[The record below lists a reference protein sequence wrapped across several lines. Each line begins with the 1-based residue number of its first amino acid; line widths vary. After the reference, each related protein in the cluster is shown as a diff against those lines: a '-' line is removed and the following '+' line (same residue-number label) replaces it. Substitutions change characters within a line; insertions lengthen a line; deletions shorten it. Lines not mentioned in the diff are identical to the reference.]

1 MRAFRLHLICSI
13 AAVLLTA
20 MRFTQPCLAGTTGA
34 IKGVVTDAQGHV
46 LAGVHVSVVSPTYTG
61 STTTRNDGFYVMT
74 GLPVDTYLITFSKT
88 GFDTKSVPGVTV
100 VQDQNVRLDQTMQTA
115 IKSLGVIPVRGVTSL
130 VQPTVTAD
138 TYTVSQ
144 TTLQNLNGTPQDL
157 NGFQAFN
164 SLPGVTTDNFGYP
177 IIRAGAENDVGYAYE
192 GIDNTDPIS
201 GQFLNGLSL
210 NGTRSIELSTGG
222 YDVSNGNT
230 NSGIINQVIQRGAF
244 PGSGQS
250 TIRFFSPAYG
260 HELSID
266 YGNATPDNRFSY
278 YLSFGGQRDATT
290 YGDGHTI
297 YPLLVASQDF
307 TTTDDSVGNFY
318 YHFGKNNSNELQFL
332 ADVTAGY
339 FGFGTQVN
347 ANQSPYAPNNGN
359 VQAGSAISGTTPTV
373 FTSDFITLYPGEVGY
388 RQNIGYIDTQTF
400 NSAIEKIN
408 FKHQFS
414 SSSFANIR
422 LYRVLENLIF
432 RYPYDTGSFSDFYED
447 LDTSGTGLGL
457 DYTNQLSSKHELGF
471 GGDYTYYRNAF
482 QAGFPSFEPFDE
494 PLEGTGCAALTGFSG
509 TGGCYIA
516 GLNAQLNASLSPSP
530 GLPTDPVFAPMSTYA
545 SDFSHSDDPL
555 QRMNFY
561 VKDLYQ
567 PSDRLT
573 LDVGLR
579 FDKEDIHLPGNIPQL
594 NEFYI
599 IDDQGN
605 YVTKLGDS
613 VGRDITQ
620 PSQISPRLAVS
631 YKLGERDVLR
641 MSFGKNI
648 EFEPLNGIENTYVVD
663 ANLKTC
669 TIASGCFQPLQGYS
683 PTCVNGVD
691 PANTNAPCNDVNNL
705 YQQIIVDQNTNNFA
719 QYTPV
724 RPQRAINADF
734 SIEHDFGNGLQLKIS
749 PYYRKGTDYVVGTSN
764 LLFTLPSGKPVF
776 GPAREINAGVN
787 KNTGVEF
794 ELQRQAPY
802 GFSGLF
808 DATYDNTLAN
818 YDSDFF
824 PTVNAAALAAGHFFH
839 VTYVAPITATFNLNY
854 NTRPGLHASITIP
867 YESGYRYGVGKKT
880 FIFEPEGPGGAN
892 IPVEV
897 LNTDI
902 ANSNPANAYYFTDPG
917 NPGTPDNPNIIGS
930 RGTPEGDDPGTIR
943 GPHVATLN
951 FSLSQDFGAPR
962 NMTIGFRVLNIFG
975 NYTPARIINNPYYVN
990 NGFGAYDAS
999 SGMNP
1004 NIGIEPYQYNYSPN
1018 AYENE
1023 PTGPPRL
1030 WTVFVSMKY

>member
-1 MRAFRLHLICSI
+1 
-13 AAVLLTA
+13 
-20 MRFTQPCLAGTTGA
+20 
-34 IKGVVTDAQGHV
+34 
-46 LAGVHVSVVSPTYTG
+46 
-61 STTTRNDGFYVMT
+61 
-74 GLPVDTYLITFSKT
+74 
-88 GFDTKSVPGVTV
+88 
-100 VQDQNVRLDQTMQTA
+100 
-115 IKSLGVIPVRGVTSL
+115 
-130 VQPTVTAD
+130 
-138 TYTVSQ
+138 
-144 TTLQNLNGTPQDL
+144 
-157 NGFQAFN
+157 
-164 SLPGVTTDNFGYP
+164 
-177 IIRAGAENDVGYAYE
+177 
-192 GIDNTDPIS
+192 
-201 GQFLNGLSL
+201 
-210 NGTRSIELSTGG
+210 
-222 YDVSNGNT
+222 
-230 NSGIINQVIQRGAF
+230 
-244 PGSGQS
+244 
-250 TIRFFSPAYG
+250 
-260 HELSID
+260 
-266 YGNATPDNRFSY
+266 
-278 YLSFGGQRDATT
+278 
-290 YGDGHTI
+290 
-297 YPLLVASQDF
+297 
-307 TTTDDSVGNFY
+307 
-318 YHFGKNNSNELQFL
+318 
-332 ADVTAGY
+332 
-339 FGFGTQVN
+339 
-347 ANQSPYAPNNGN
+347 
-359 VQAGSAISGTTPTV
+359 
-373 FTSDFITLYPGEVGY
+373 
-388 RQNIGYIDTQTF
+388 
-400 NSAIEKIN
+400 
-408 FKHQFS
+408 
-414 SSSFANIR
+414 
-422 LYRVLENLIF
+422 
-432 RYPYDTGSFSDFYED
+432 
-447 LDTSGTGLGL
+447 
-457 DYTNQLSSKHELGF
+457 
-471 GGDYTYYRNAF
+471 
-482 QAGFPSFEPFDE
+482 
-494 PLEGTGCAALTGFSG
+494 
-509 TGGCYIA
+509 
-516 GLNAQLNASLSPSP
+516 
-530 GLPTDPVFAPMSTYA
+530 
-545 SDFSHSDDPL
+545 
-555 QRMNFY
+555 
-561 VKDLYQ
+561 
-567 PSDRLT
+567 
-573 LDVGLR
+573 
-579 FDKEDIHLPGNIPQL
+579 
-594 NEFYI
+594 
-599 IDDQGN
+599 
-605 YVTKLGDS
+605 
-613 VGRDITQ
+613 
-620 PSQISPRLAVS
+620 
-631 YKLGERDVLR
+631 
-641 MSFGKNI
+641 
-648 EFEPLNGIENTYVVD
+648 
-663 ANLKTC
+663 
-669 TIASGCFQPLQGYS
+669 
-683 PTCVNGVD
+683 
-691 PANTNAPCNDVNNL
+691 
-705 YQQIIVDQNTNNFA
+705 VDQNTNNFA

-880 FIFEPEGPGGAN
+880 LIFEPEGPGGAN